1 MMWDKRLYFAS
12 KGRRAEDFFAL
23 KNLTALARFEPE
35 NLGTKGQ
42 HATSRPPKL
51 LAFDCN
57 YMYCVFYN
65 ITQWDVLNQYLSIW
79 TRIINFLIF
88 QALRIVLQCV
98 ESHANR
104 YGRYIIP
111 LLSIS
116 ADFYVR
122 VFVRIFS
129 GPAMCKRTS
138 R

>member
-1 MMWDKRLYFAS
+1 MFTAPPEGNSGVTVLYVIQ
-12 KGRRAEDFFAL
+12 L
-23 KNLTALARFEPE
+23 
-35 NLGTKGQ
+35 
-42 HATSRPPKL
+42 
-51 LAFDCN
+51 
-57 YMYCVFYN
+57 VFVTQILN
-65 ITQWDVLNQYLSIW
+65 ILVL
-79 TRIINFLIF
+79 

-104 YGRYIIP
+104 YGRYIVP

-129 GPAMCKRTS
+129 GPAVCKRTT

>member
-1 MMWDKRLYFAS
+1 MGALRGFTAPPLGNSGVIVLY
-12 KGRRAEDFFAL
+12 
-23 KNLTALARFEPE
+23 
-35 NLGTKGQ
+35 
-42 HATSRPPKL
+42 
-51 LAFDCN
+51 
-57 YMYCVFYN
+57 M
-65 ITQWDVLNQYLSIW
+65 
-79 TRIINFLIF
+79 INCLIF

-104 YGRYIIP
+104 YGRYIVP

-129 GPAMCKRTS
+129 GPAMCKRTT

>member
-1 MMWDKRLYFAS
+1 MVALRRVTVPPLGNSGIIVLYVIQ
-12 KGRRAEDFFAL
+12 L
-23 KNLTALARFEPE
+23 
-35 NLGTKGQ
+35 
-42 HATSRPPKL
+42 
-51 LAFDCN
+51 
-57 YMYCVFYN
+57 VFVTHIMN
-65 ITQWDVLNQYLSIW
+65 CP
-79 TRIINFLIF
+79 IF

-104 YGRYIIP
+104 YGRYIVP

-129 GPAMCKRTS
+129 GPAMCKRTT

>member
-1 MMWDKRLYFAS
+1 MGPLRWFTAPPLGNSGVIVLYVI
-12 KGRRAEDFFAL
+12 
-23 KNLTALARFEPE
+23 NLIF
-35 NLGTKGQ
+35 
-42 HATSRPPKL
+42 
-51 LAFDCN
+51 
-57 YMYCVFYN
+57 V
-65 ITQWDVLNQYLSIW
+65 TQILNS
-79 TRIINFLIF
+79 LIF

-104 YGRYIIP
+104 YGRYVVP

-129 GPAMCKRTS
+129 GPAMCKRTT

>member
-1 MMWDKRLYFAS
+1 LGNSGVIVLYVI
-12 KGRRAEDFFAL
+12 
-23 KNLTALARFEPE
+23 N
-35 NLGTKGQ
+35 
-42 HATSRPPKL
+42 
-51 LAFDCN
+51 LAFV
-57 YMYCVFYN
+57 MH
-65 ITQWDVLNQYLSIW
+65 
-79 TRIINFLIF
+79 IINYLIF

-104 YGRYIIP
+104 YGRYIVP

-129 GPAMCKRTS
+129 GPAMCKRAT

>member
-1 MMWDKRLYFAS
+1 LGALRGFTAPLLGNSGIIVLYMI
-12 KGRRAEDFFAL
+12 
-23 KNLTALARFEPE
+23 NL
-35 NLGTKGQ
+35 
-42 HATSRPPKL
+42 
-51 LAFDCN
+51 
-57 YMYCVFYN
+57 VFV
-65 ITQWDVLNQYLSIW
+65 TQVVNC
-79 TRIINFLIF
+79 LIF

-104 YGRYIIP
+104 YGRYIVP

-129 GPAMCKRTS
+129 GPAMCKRTT

>member
-1 MMWDKRLYFAS
+1 MGALRRVTVPPLGNSGVIVLYVIQ
-12 KGRRAEDFFAL
+12 L
-23 KNLTALARFEPE
+23 
-35 NLGTKGQ
+35 
-42 HATSRPPKL
+42 
-51 LAFDCN
+51 
-57 YMYCVFYN
+57 VFV
-65 ITQWDVLNQYLSIW
+65 TH
-79 TRIINFLIF
+79 IINCLIF

-104 YGRYIIP
+104 YGRYIVP

-129 GPAMCKRTS
+129 GPAMCKRTT